1 MGLAAVHG
9 DRKPRTGLLI
19 FSVAGL
25 TLLAGGLLAAWYGGL
40 LGDAAHDAGVARVN
54 GPDPTAAD
62 REAHRE
68 RIKKIGD
75 YSDVPNYE

>member
-1 MGLAAVHG
+1 MGLTAVHG
-9 DRKPRTGLLI
+9 DHRPRTGLIL

-25 TLLAGGLLAAWYGGL
+25 TLFAGGLLAAWYGGL
-40 LGDAAHDAGVARVN
+40 LGDPTHDADVARVT

-62 REAHRE
+62 REAHKE
-68 RIKKIGD
+68 RIEKVGD